1 MVGNCK
7 GIINMNEKLELG
19 GAVNVRQSNFE
30 LLRLLCIFGIVTM
43 HMAPFMEQLQV

>member
-19 GAVNVRQSNFE
+19 G
-30 LLRLLCIFGIVTM
+30 G
-43 HMAPFMEQLQV
+43 QLMLGNLILNC